1 MSAKRNDF
9 DIHVGV
15 ERKRIQDGMQFIVA
29 FYLENADI
37 RESPY
42 DAPEV
47 LPLACPLK
55 LCRSL
60 VLELPEPLDR
70 LSVNMRWD
78 PDFDLDMKEHENISL
93 PDQALDLLRSSALC
107 PVEHRCPEARD

>member
-1 MSAKRNDF
+1 
-9 DIHVGV
+9 
-15 ERKRIQDGMQFIVA
+15 MQLIVA
-29 FYLENADI
+29 FYLEDADI

-55 LCRSL
+55 LCSSL

-70 LSVNMRWD
+70 FSVKVRWN
-78 PDFDLDMKEHENISL
+78 PDFDLDMKEHKNILFLIRSWRTW
-93 PDQALDLLRSSALC
+93 LRWSSTLC
-107 PVEHRCPEARD
+107 LVDDRRSGTSR

>member
-1 MSAKRNDF
+1 
-9 DIHVGV
+9 
-15 ERKRIQDGMQFIVA
+15 MQLIVA
-29 FYLENADI
+29 VYLEDADI

-47 LPLACPLK
+47 LPLARPLK

-70 LSVNMRWD
+70 LLVNMRWN
-78 PDFDLDMKEHENISL
+78 PDFDPDMKEHENISVL
-93 PDQALDLLRSSALC
+93 DQALQIWVRWSSTMC
-107 PVEHRCPEARD
+107 PVDDRYPGTSG